1 MKQVFSLVENLL
13 VDMMK
18 WYGPTFKAAVIDVEG
33 RVPVLVVVLKDV
45 SGISFTS
52 RGEISWFFMKRAIK
66 DYSEEALQMIIFS
79 EKEVKYGIPYL
90 FYVSSLGKVLYDPE
104 GVFAKGAK
112 VQEEN
117 GEKILLLADIKK
129 GEVVEIEQQ

>member
-1 MKQVFSLVENLL
+1 
-13 VDMMK
+13 
-18 WYGPTFKAAVIDVEG
+18 
-33 RVPVLVVVLKDV
+33 
-45 SGISFTS
+45 
-52 RGEISWFFMKRAIK
+52 
-66 DYSEEALQMIIFS
+66 
-79 EKEVKYGIPYL
+79 
-90 FYVSSLGKVLYDPE
+90 VSSLGKVLYDPE